1 MKKQQFDVTG
11 MTCSA
16 CSAHVEKAV
25 SHLDGVESVA
35 VSLLT
40 NSMTVNYDENTT
52 DASCIIGA
60 VEKSGYGASLP
71 AVPVFPAIR
80 GMSRQWESR
89 RCPAEDERGPGGN
102 QEYEIQADFF
112 AGVPCAAVLS
122 VDGPHD
128 GLADSRNFP

>member
-1 MKKQQFDVTG
+1 MVEIENLMVKEEYTMKKQQFDVTG

-52 DASCIIGA
+52 DASCIIEA

-71 AVPVFPAIR
+71 AEA
-80 GMSRQWESR
+80 
-89 RCPAEDERGPGGN
+89 PGSGK
-102 QEYEIQADFF
+102 A
-112 AGVPCAAVLS
+112 AAVPQRTNAAQEEIKNMKFRLIS
-122 VDGPHD
+122 SLVFLVP
-128 GLADSRNFP
+128 L